1 MSSDPSYNRVDP
13 FSPLGNSGALYQ
25 SPAQYSRTWGQY
37 HGDLG
42 SPEIEMNERVEENP
56 RQRGPAHQ
64 QSQTSMHSVSSTLFG
79 SADQNNTETQS
90 FLHGPLNKIDTV
102 YAAHHYPYKDHTGR
116 QLRHILFTSLGRWVV
131 TLALCAGFVGAVL
144 YYKARG
150 AQDEIHKKVFNT
162 ITTGISISMGLNI
175 ASAFKDM
182 SLNMR
187 WPILHMRK
195 RSLEEIDHFLH
206 ADSLLKLSHLALMSR
221 KPLVILGV
229 VSWLFINILA
239 QAGIAMLSLT
249 YSWDAATTEYLLH
262 YGNVSIPDMAHFYP
276 TGSEYKGSTQDEEYT
291 AHLYGSLANNY
302 IINSTDSKPQPGSI
316 YQTDG
321 ASLFVD
327 NSTRTVQFLFSD
339 SPTGAYAVGSGS
351 VYTDRTV
358 NVTWECT
365 SRKVTKNGAGND
377 TQIFVDGLGAIN
389 MSTVVTSS
397 TTYFTTRPLIATGKN
412 WQRNYC
418 GTNQRCSVVEV
429 FEASTT
435 DPWYYR
441 CNITV
446 GKTYNDPKNVSYISD
461 EMAWIAGSS
470 IAQVGYIIREQEAQV
485 YPRGSDWGQIAG
497 GNATM
502 IGNLIATFAAGS
514 IAGAELFNPQ
524 TSYMGI
530 APSQGQYLKVGHKY
544 FFFVII
550 GLICGCHLLFCIVVA
565 ILANRVKVGPS
576 SHLDMALLLRP
587 IADALEG
594 VSNGK
599 TDSQVYKDAKKTTS
613 AIYEKGTNGRWNL
626 AMT

>member
-13 FSPLGNSGALYQ
+13 FSPLGTSGGLYQ

-42 SPEIEMNERVEENP
+42 SPEIEMRERMEENP
-56 RQRGPAHQ
+56 RQRGPVPQ

-79 SADQNNTETQS
+79 AGEQNNTETQS
-90 FLHGPLNKIDTV
+90 FLHGPLNKIDTI

-131 TLALCAGFVGAVL
+131 TLLLCAGYIGAVL
-144 YYKARG
+144 YYRGRG
-150 AQDEIHKKVFNT
+150 AQDEMHKKVFNT

-195 RSLEEIDHFLH
+195 RSLEEVDHFLH

-221 KPLVILGV
+221 TPLVILGAL
-229 VSWLFINILA
+229 SWLFINILA

-249 YSWDAATTEYLLH
+249 YSWDAATDGVLFH
-262 YGNVSIPDMAHFYP
+262 NGNVSIADMAHFYP
-276 TGSEYKGSTQDEEYT
+276 TTLSFKGSTQDEEYT

-302 IINSTDSKPQPGSI
+302 IVNTTQYKPKAGDI
-316 YQTDG
+316 YQNSG
-321 ASLFVD
+321 ASIFVD
-327 NSTRTVQFLFSD
+327 DPARTVQFLFSD
-339 SPTGAYAVGSGS
+339 SPTGAYQVGTGS
-351 VYTDRTV
+351 VYTDRTI
-358 NVTWECT
+358 NVTWGC
-365 SRKVTKNGAGND
+365 SSYKVTSNGSGNV
-377 TQIFVDGLGAIN
+377 TSLQVANIGTVN
-389 MSTVVTSS
+389 VSTTVVDS
-397 TTYFTTRPLIATGKN
+397 TTYFTTRPATTAVS
-412 WQRNYC
+412 WSRNYC
-418 GTNQRCSVVEV
+418 GSNKRCSVVEV
-429 FEASTT
+429 FEANST
-435 DPWYYR
+435 DPWYYK

-485 YPRGSDWGQIAG
+485 YPRGSDWGKIARG
-497 GNATM
+497 DANSVGK
-502 IGNLIATFAAGS
+502 IIATFASGS

-524 TSYMGI
+524 TSYLGP
-530 APSQGQYLKVGHKY
+530 APSQGMYLKVGHKY

-550 GLICGCHLLFCIVVA
+550 GLICGCHLLFCIIVA

-594 VSNGK
+594 VSDGK
-599 TDSQVYKDAKKTTS
+599 TDSQVYKDAKKTTT
-613 AIYEKGTNGRWNL
+613 AIYKKGTNGRWNL
-626 AMT
+626 EMK